1 MTQLRIEL
9 RPFYPLAPAASS
21 ANRLHMELKERAS
34 GGAASQLFPAVK
46 RSVQQ
51 GILVKV
57 FVTKVIQEVVRHD
70 GENKLKVPA
79 PDAGFYRP
87 KKHVMSRERQAIS
100 HERQESGGRNSGDG
114 QVRGFYRPKN
124 T

>member
-1 MTQLRIEL
+1 MPQLRIEL
-9 RPFYPLAPAASS
+9 RPLHHLAPAASS
-21 ANRLHMELKERAS
+21 ANRLHMELKERTS
-34 GGAASQLFPAVK
+34 GRAASQLFPPGK

-51 GILVKV
+51 GILVIV

-70 GENKLKVPA
+70 GGNNLNFPA

-87 KKHVMSRERQAIS
+87 KKHVIS
-100 HERQESGGRNSGDG
+100 HERQENGGRDSGDI
-114 QVRGFYRPKN
+114 